1 MIANTCGMRHTIKKQ
16 IFDLELKKGADAFA
30 LQQRVSDR
38 FYMDILPEMEECFD
52 DLARPDQTIRI
63 DLLEIDLGSITEE
76 MIDNGEWAQVFRDEL
91 RKKMADAL
99 AAVSVNEGGTMEPAA
114 ETSFEQW
121 LYFIRNGYLPWNA
134 ARPSEEW
141 LAQVLESLAG
151 NYRSAAQ
158 LRSIL
163 SKEPA
168 VAQRIVLHHSPQLL
182 SHLVELLT
190 AEKQSLLPAAIA
202 QLAEGLS
209 SVKASL
215 PGVSSSSS
223 KKETERK
230 LWTLVLPSAA
240 TEAPGQY
247 TEALITRL
255 LSKGLRLD
263 PVELSWLTKRHP
275 ELVNDSEVRKAVENI
290 LKKAGIEH
298 KPGKPEDEK
307 TRNAEAEA
315 FAQKKEQE
323 GVEKNKTAKQ
333 EKEEEIPGSIQ
344 HDEETG
350 RRVAEKLAAP
360 GEADERDYA
369 QDAAATEEGIYI
381 THAGLVLLHPF
392 LHTFFK
398 KRELVKNGEFA
409 DAEKQERAICLLHE
423 LADSGAEVQEYNLV
437 LAKLL
442 CGWPLQK
449 PVNTG
454 IEFTDDEKEEA
465 QNLLTAVIEQWEIL
479 KNSSPAALQ
488 QGFLQREGKLFFRGE
503 RWFLQVEKKPIDI
516 LLGRLPWTISMVK
529 LPWMKHL
536 LSVEWI

>member
-1 MIANTCGMRHTIKKQ
+1 MRHTIKKQ

-38 FYMDILPEMEECFD
+38 FYMDILPELEECFD
-52 DLARPDQTIRI
+52 ELARADQTIRI
-63 DLLEIDLGSITEE
+63 DLLEINLGSITEE

-91 RKKMADAL
+91 RKKMKDAL

-121 LYFIRNGYLPWNA
+121 LYFIRNGCLPWNA

-163 SKEPA
+163 SKEPT
-168 VAQRIVLHHSPQLL
+168 VAQRIVLHHSPELL

-190 AEKQSLLPAAIA
+190 AEKQHLLPAAIA

-209 SVKASL
+209 FIKTGL
-215 PGVSSSSS
+215 PNVSSSSS
-223 KKETERK
+223 KKEIERK
-230 LWTLVLPSAA
+230 LWTIVLPSVAA
-240 TEAPGQY
+240 EAPGQY
-247 TEALITRL
+247 TEAIITRL
-255 LSKGLRLD
+255 LREGLRLE
-263 PVELSWLTKRHP
+263 PVELSWLTRRCP
-275 ELVNDSEVRKAVENI
+275 ELVNDSEVKKAVEGI

-298 KPGKPEDEK
+298 GPARREDEK
-307 TRNAEAEA
+307 AHGEAGMKNLREEEEEE
-315 FAQKKEQE
+315 KKEKK
-323 GVEKNKTAKQ
+323 EKQKNQKDTSNTIRQ
-333 EKEEEIPGSIQ
+333 
-344 HDEETG
+344 DEDTG

-360 GEADERDYA
+360 QEAGERDYA
-369 QDAAATEEGIYI
+369 QDVAASEEGIYI

-398 KRELVKNGEFA
+398 KRELVKNGEFVN
-409 DAEKQERAICLLHE
+409 AEKQERAICLLHE
-423 LADSGAEVQEYNLV
+423 LAESGAEVQEYNLV

-449 PVNTG
+449 PMNTA
-454 IEFTDDEKEEA
+454 IEFAHEEKEEA
-465 QNLLTAVIEQWEIL
+465 QNLLTAAIGQWEIL

-488 QGFLQREGKLFFRGE
+488 QGFIQREGKLFFRGE
-503 RWFLQVEKKPIDI
+503 RWCLQVEKKPLDI
-516 LLGRLPWTISMVK
+516 LLAHLPWTLSMVR

-536 LSVEWI
+536 LSVEWV

>member
-1 MIANTCGMRHTIKKQ
+1 MRHTIKKQ

-52 DLARPDQTIRI
+52 GLSRTNQTIRI
-63 DLLEIDLGSITEE
+63 ELLEINLGSITEE
-76 MIDNGEWAQVFRDEL
+76 MIDNGEWAQVFREEL

-99 AAVSVNEGGTMEPAA
+99 AAISVNEGGTMEPVA
-114 ETSFEQW
+114 ETSFGQW

-134 ARPSEEW
+134 GRPSEEW

-158 LRSIL
+158 LRSVL

-168 VAQRIVLHHSPQLL
+168 LAQRIVLHHSPELL

-190 AEKQSLLPAAIA
+190 AEKQDLLPAAIA

-209 SVKASL
+209 SIKTSV
-215 PGVSSSSS
+215 PGVSASSS
-223 KKETERK
+223 KKEIERK
-230 LWTLVLPSAA
+230 LWTMVLPSVAA
-240 TEAPGQY
+240 EAPGQY
-247 TEALITRL
+247 TAAIITRL
-255 LSKGLRLD
+255 LSEKLRLE
-263 PVELSWLTKRHP
+263 PLELSWLARRYP
-275 ELVNDSEVRKAVENI
+275 ELVNNTEVRKAVEGI
-290 LKKAGIEH
+290 FKKAGM
-298 KPGKPEDEK
+298 KDDPGKPGDEK
-307 TRNAEAEA
+307 TGNRGADAS
-315 FAQKKEQE
+315 AQKKEQE
-323 GVEKNKTAKQ
+323 IREEEKKREPQ
-333 EKEEEIPGSIQ
+333 KEEVPGTIH
-344 HDEETG
+344 HDEETT
-350 RRVAEKLAAP
+350 RRVAEKLSAP
-360 GEADERDYA
+360 EEAGERNYA
-369 QDAAATEEGIYI
+369 QDAAAMEEGIYI
-381 THAGLVLLHPF
+381 THAGVVLLHPF

-398 KRELVKNGEFA
+398 KRELVKNGEFV
-409 DAEKQERAICLLHE
+409 DTQKHGRSICLLHL
-423 LADSGAEVQEYNLV
+423 LADSGTEVQEYNLV

-449 PVNTG
+449 PVNTA
-454 IEFTDDEKEEA
+454 IEFTQEEKEEVR
-465 QNLLTAVIEQWEIL
+465 NLLTAAIAQWEIL

-503 RWFLQVEKKPIDI
+503 RWYLQVEKKPLDI
-516 LLGRLPWTISMVK
+516 LLGHLPWTISMVK

>member
-1 MIANTCGMRHTIKKQ
+1 MRHTIKKQ
-16 IFDLELKKGADAFA
+16 IFELELKKGADAFA

-52 DLARPDQTIRI
+52 ELARPGHTIRI
-63 DLLEIDLGSITEE
+63 DLLEINLGSITEE

-99 AAVSVNEGGTMEPAA
+99 SAVSVNEGGTIEPAA
-114 ETSFEQW
+114 ETSFGQW

-158 LRSIL
+158 LRTIL

-168 VAQRIVLHHSPQLL
+168 VAQRIVLHHSPRLL

-190 AEKQSLLPAAIA
+190 AEKQDLLPAAIA
-202 QLAEGLS
+202 QLAESLS

-215 PGVSSSSS
+215 PGFSASSF
-223 KKETERK
+223 KKETQRK
-230 LWTLVLPSAA
+230 LWTMVLPSAA
-240 TEAPGQY
+240 AEAPGQY
-247 TEALITRL
+247 TEAIITRL
-255 LSKGLRLD
+255 LRKGLRLQ
-263 PVELSWLTKRHP
+263 PVELSWLIRRNP
-275 ELVNDSEVRKAVENI
+275 ELMNDGEVRKAVESI
-290 LKKAGIEH
+290 LKEAGMEH
-298 KPGKPEDEK
+298 KTGKPEEENTRK
-307 TRNAEAEA
+307 TEAPA
-315 FAQKKEQE
+315 SSQKKEQE
-323 GVEKNKTAKQ
+323 RIEKDKTTNQ
-333 EKEEEIPGSIQ
+333 EKEEEIPGTIR

-350 RRVAEKLAAP
+350 RRVAEKLSIPEEA
-360 GEADERDYA
+360 GERNYA

-398 KRELVKNGEFA
+398 KRGLVKNGEFA
-409 DAEKQERAICLLHE
+409 DAEKHERAICLLHE
-423 LADSGAEVQEYNLV
+423 LADSGAEIQEYNLV

-454 IEFTDDEKEEA
+454 IEFTDEEKEEA
-465 QNLLTAVIEQWEIL
+465 QNLLAAAIEQWEIL

-516 LLGRLPWTISMVK
+516 LLGRLPWMISMVK

>member
-1 MIANTCGMRHTIKKQ
+1 MRHTIKKQ
-16 IFDLELKKGADAFA
+16 IFDLELKKGTDAFA

-52 DLARPDQTIRI
+52 ELSRADQTIRI
-63 DLLEIDLGSITEE
+63 DRLEIDLGSITEE

-91 RKKMADAL
+91 RRKMADAL
-99 AAVSVNEGGTMEPAA
+99 AAISINEGGTMEPAA

-121 LYFIRNGYLPWNA
+121 LFFIRNGYLPWNA

-141 LAQVLESLAG
+141 LSQVLESLAR

-163 SKEPA
+163 SKEPS
-168 VAQRIVLHHSPQLL
+168 VAQRIVLHHSPELL

-190 AEKQSLLPAAIA
+190 AEKQDLLPAAIA
-202 QLAEGLS
+202 QLAESLS
-209 SVKASL
+209 LLKNSL
-215 PGVSSSSS
+215 PGVPRSSS

-230 LWTLVLPSAA
+230 LWTMVLPSVAA
-240 TEAPGQY
+240 EAPGRH
-247 TEALITRL
+247 TEAIITRL
-255 LSKGLRLD
+255 LREGLRLE
-263 PVELSWLTKRHP
+263 PVELSWLTKRCP
-275 ELVNDSEVRKAVENI
+275 ELVNNSEVKKAVESI
-290 LKKAGIEH
+290 LKQAGTEY
-298 KPGKPEDEK
+298 KPDSPEDENNTSAK
-307 TRNAEAEA
+307 SKPSV
-315 FAQKKEQE
+315 QSKEQE
-323 GVEKNKTAKQ
+323 RR
-333 EKEEEIPGSIQ
+333 EKEKTGKQKNAEGMPETIR
-344 HDEETG
+344 HDDETG
-350 RRVAEKLAAP
+350 RRVAEKLFAS
-360 GEADERDYA
+360 EAHEENYG

-392 LHTFFK
+392 LPTFFK
-398 KRELVKNGEFA
+398 KRELVKNGEFV
-409 DAEKQERAICLLHE
+409 DAEKRERAICLLHE

-437 LAKLL
+437 LPKLL

-503 RWFLQVEKKPIDI
+503 RWHLQVEKKPIDI
-516 LLGRLPWTISMVK
+516 LLGRLPWMISMVK

-536 LSVEWI
+536 LSVEWV

>member
-1 MIANTCGMRHTIKKQ
+1 MRHTIKKQ

-52 DLARPDQTIRI
+52 ELARPDQTIRI
-63 DLLEIDLGSITEE
+63 DLLQIDLGSITEE
-76 MIDNGEWAQVFRDEL
+76 MIENGEWAQVFREEL
-91 RKKMADAL
+91 HKKMTDAL

-158 LRSIL
+158 LRGIL

-168 VAQRIVLHHSPQLL
+168 LAQRIVLHHSPELL

-190 AEKQSLLPAAIA
+190 AEKQDLLPAAIA

-209 SVKASL
+209 SIKTGL
-215 PGVSSSSS
+215 PGVPASSS
-223 KKETERK
+223 KKEIERK
-230 LWTLVLPSAA
+230 LWTMVLPSVAA
-240 TEAPGQY
+240 ETPGQY
-247 TEALITRL
+247 TEAIITRL
-255 LSKGLRLD
+255 LRKGLRLE
-263 PVELSWLTKRHP
+263 PVELSWLTRRCP
-275 ELVNDSEVRKAVENI
+275 ELMNDSEVRKAIENF
-290 LKKAGIEH
+290 LKSAGMEH
-298 KPGKPEDEK
+298 SSGKQEDE
-307 TRNAEAEA
+307 TGSG
-315 FAQKKEQE
+315 AQSESSAQS
-323 GVEKNKTAKQ
+323 NKQ
-333 EKEEEIPGSIQ
+333 ESGEKEKTGKQKNREKIDRTIR

-350 RRVAEKLAAP
+350 RRVAEKLDAPEAA
-360 GEADERDYA
+360 GERTYG

-381 THAGLVLLHPF
+381 PHAGLVLLHPF

-398 KRELVKNGEFA
+398 KRELVKNGEFV
-409 DAEKQERAICLLHE
+409 DPEKQERAICLLHE
-423 LADSGAEVQEYNLV
+423 LADSGTEVQEYNLV

-454 IEFTDDEKEEA
+454 IEFTDEEKEEA

-503 RWFLQVEKKPIDI
+503 RWYLQVEKKPIDI
-516 LLGRLPWTISMVK
+516 LLGRLPWMISMVK

-536 LSVEWI
+536 LSVEWV